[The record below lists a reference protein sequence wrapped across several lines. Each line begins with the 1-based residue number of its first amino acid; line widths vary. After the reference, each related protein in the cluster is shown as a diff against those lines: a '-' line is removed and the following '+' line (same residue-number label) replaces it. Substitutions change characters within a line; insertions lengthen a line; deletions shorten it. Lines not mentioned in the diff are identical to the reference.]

1 MKTISS
7 GRGTAQSKV
16 LRIVLISAAVL
27 VIASGSLYAL
37 EKTRI
42 TNIVKDPFYTS
53 EQQKNEQATKND
65 PTTKDKGNNT
75 SVEGVDTN
83 KTTNEVPESKNLAIS
98 VKSISQSSGS
108 VTAKISINSSQKGV
122 CSFTFSKDG
131 ARPVVRSIETSTD
144 SCEVS
149 IPEQEFE
156 MIGTWSLS
164 AHFFSNDTQAS
175 ATGSVSIQ

>member
-1 MKTISS
+1 MKKISTQRNVTRS
-7 GRGTAQSKV
+7 KLLRTAFIAS
-16 LRIVLISAAVL
+16 LVL
-27 VIASGSLYAL
+27 VLAGGSLYAL
-37 EKTRI
+37 EKTRV
-42 TNIVKDPFYTS
+42 TNIVKDPFYVS
-53 EQQKNEQATKND
+53 EEQKNEQATKDD
-65 PTTKDKGNNT
+65 PTTKNKGNNT

-83 KTTNEVPESKNLAIS
+83 KTTNEVPESKSIAIS
-98 VKSISQSSGS
+98 IKSINQSSGS
-108 VTAKISINSSQKGV
+108 VTAKISINSPQKGV
-122 CSFTFSKDG
+122 CSFTFSKDR